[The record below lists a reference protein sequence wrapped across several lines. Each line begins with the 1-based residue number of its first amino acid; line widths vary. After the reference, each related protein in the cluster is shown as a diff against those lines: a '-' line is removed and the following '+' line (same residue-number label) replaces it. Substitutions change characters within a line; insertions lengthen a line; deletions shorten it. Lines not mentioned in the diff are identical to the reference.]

1 MIGRSCTCLHTR
13 RWYLTQITTG
23 RCRVLASAI
32 QSRCQGKERGSIG
45 HQVSPVPCYL
55 CLKLLSLSLAPH
67 VLLACL
73 PRCPPITRSLAP
85 LVRSLTLRS
94 EKSSNIYNTDV
105 LTKILKEEGKDLF
118 DARSASLG
126 HTLQGGV
133 PSPLDRTRA
142 ARLSLKCMQF
152 LEKHATPNAQSAKG
166 KKSYTKETAAM
177 IAIRGSEIIYPTMDE
192 VKAKADMKLRKGRDE
207 WWRSI
212 KDLAEV
218 RHIPFVLRMKL
229 INRSWEVDLDWL
241 FLIW

>member
-1 MIGRSCTCLHTR
+1 MA
-13 RWYLTQITTG
+13 
-23 RCRVLASAI
+23 LADN
-32 QSRCQGKERGSIG
+32 G
-45 HQVSPVPCYL
+45 
-55 CLKLLSLSLAPH
+55 
-67 VLLACL
+67 
-73 PRCPPITRSLAP
+73 
-85 LVRSLTLRS
+85 RS

-166 KKSYTKETAAM
+166 KKTYSKETAAM

-218 RHIPFVLRMKL
+218 CRVSSHLEYQECADEQVMGG
-229 INRSWEVDLDWL
+229 RSGLVVSDLVKDKVAPK
-241 FLIW
+241 